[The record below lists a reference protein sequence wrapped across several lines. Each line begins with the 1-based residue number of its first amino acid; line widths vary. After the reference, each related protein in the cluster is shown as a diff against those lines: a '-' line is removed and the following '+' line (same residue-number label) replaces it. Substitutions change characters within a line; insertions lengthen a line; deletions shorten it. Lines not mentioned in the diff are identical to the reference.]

1 MSTDKPTSQSKKHPD
16 APARRKFLLTG
27 AAFAGTAAVAAAGAQ
42 TNEDVAPG
50 SFPHTTPDDPTRQPG
65 VPGGYNDGYGLRSP
79 HEDELRRN
87 FPMPPNQ
94 ISGSWTPLKDSYGT
108 VTPSGL
114 HYEVHHNGIP
124 IIDPTTYKL
133 AIHGQVKEAKIFSL
147 EDLMR
152 FPSITRPGFLE
163 CAGNGFTELKKPTM
177 PDVQGTHGLTSN
189 SEWTGVPLKTVL
201 NEVGVEKG
209 ASWILAEGSDAGMM
223 TRSIPLEKAL
233 DDAML
238 AYAQNGEAI
247 RPEQGYPLRLLLPG
261 FEGNMSIK
269 WLGRLELGDKPHY
282 THQEVTGYSDIIE
295 GGKTRWLTFEMEA
308 KSVITSPSGGM
319 QLDGPGFYEI
329 TGLAWSGRG
338 RITKVEISDNSGK
351 SWREATLQKPV
362 HTKSHTR
369 FRIPWQWDGD
379 NAVLQSRAT
388 DETGYVQPTLK
399 ALVDV
404 RGSDSENHNNAIQ
417 SWAIDTDGKVTNVHV

>member
-1 MSTDKPTSQSKKHPD
+1 MPNDKTSKPDDPSAD
-16 APARRKFLLTG
+16 APARRKFLLSG
-27 AAFAGTAAVAAAGAQ
+27 AAFAGTTAAFGAQASADVAA
-42 TNEDVAPG
+42 G
-50 SFPHTTPDDPTRQPG
+50 SFPHTTPEDPTKQPG
-65 VPGGYNDGYGLRSP
+65 VPGGYNGGYGLRSP

-87 FPMPPNQ
+87 FPLPPNQ
-94 ISGSWTPLKDSYGT
+94 ISGSWTPLKDSHGT
-108 VTPSGL
+108 LTPSGL

-124 IIDPTTYKL
+124 IIDPTSYEL
-133 AIHGQVKEAKIFSL
+133 AIHGKVNEAKIFSL
-147 EDLMR
+147 ADLKR
-152 FPSITRPGFLE
+152 FPSISRPAFLE
-163 CAGNGFTELKKPTM
+163 CAGNGFTEMKKPTM

-201 NEVGVEKG
+201 NEVGIQEG
-209 ASWILAEGSDAGMM
+209 AAWILAEGGDAGMM

-233 DDAML
+233 DDALL

-261 FEGNMSIK
+261 FEGNMSVK
-269 WLGRLELGDKPHY
+269 WLQRLELGDKPHY
-282 THQEVTGYSDIIE
+282 THQEVTVYSDLIKD
-295 GGKTRWLTFEMEA
+295 GKTRWLTFEMEA

-319 QLDGPGFYEI
+319 QLGDPGFYEI

-338 RITKVEISDNSGK
+338 RISKVEVSDNGGK

-369 FRIPWQWDGD
+369 FQLPWTWDGRE
-379 NAVLQSRAT
+379 VILQSRAT
-388 DETGYVQPTLK
+388 DETGYVQPTLQD
-399 ALVDV
+399 LVDV
-404 RGSDSENHNNAIQ
+404 RGSDGENHNNAIQ